1 MVICG
6 GLRANGYPAADM
18 HENQDNKL
26 KSMKSLKALFVGL
39 ALLATGYGASAGD
52 DSSSDLHWYQV
63 VVSFGSSEPV
73 YTFVGTSA
81 LSETDFAGA
90 LSREES
96 FIKLDNLLYRYNNG
110 RYEDWHRWDRNAE
123 SRIYLHAKDVVSF
136 QPLVGDPS
144 KDAVII
150 GN

>member
-1 MVICG
+1 
-6 GLRANGYPAADM
+6 
-18 HENQDNKL
+18 
-26 KSMKSLKALFVGL
+26 MKRFKIFLISL
-39 ALLATGYGASAGD
+39 ALVAWVWAATAGD
-52 DSSSDLHWYQV
+52 DTASDLHWYQV

-73 YTFVGTSA
+73 YTYVGTSP
-81 LSETDFAGA
+81 LSEEQFAGA
-90 LSREES
+90 LAREES

-123 SRIYLHAKDVVSF
+123 SRIYIHARNIISF

>member
-1 MVICG
+1 
-6 GLRANGYPAADM
+6 
-18 HENQDNKL
+18 
-26 KSMKSLKALFVGL
+26 MKSLKALFVAL
-39 ALLATGYGASAGD
+39 TLLATGYEAFAGD
-52 DSSSDLHWYQV
+52 DNSSAQHWYQV
-63 VVSFGSSEPV
+63 VVTFGSSEPV
-73 YTFVGTSA
+73 FTFVGTSA
-81 LSETDFAGA
+81 LNETDFAGA

-123 SRIYLHAKDVVSF
+123 SRIYIHARDVISF

-144 KDAVII
+144 KDAVIM